1 MGGTAAAGGF
11 AYQHAQAVLLAIKLA
26 AKPALANV
34 RVEAENDVI
43 DAEVWSEAGDLVEGH
58 QFKRRRTDDTWGQ
71 QELINELMRWSR
83 LAEDHPTAQYHFVA
97 EGVARQSG

>member
-26 AKPALANV
+26 ADPKLGSM

-58 QFKRRRTDDTWGQ
+58 QFKRRRSDDTLGQ
-71 QELINELMRWSR
+71 QDS
-83 LAEDHPTAQYHFVA
+83 
-97 EGVARQSG
+97 